1 MADCRV
7 LAERLI
13 NLQMLMRRVPVTR
26 RLTDLDRGTFLALN
40 DLLARDEPVHP
51 KELSRRM
58 AISSARVA
66 ALLNHME
73 REGMIVRT
81 ADPTDNRKVL
91 VSLTEAGRQQIQSRK
106 QEAVEIITQ
115 TLEALDPGEAEAY
128 LRIQAKILNHLMHQE
143 KGGMCIRGA

>member
-128 LRIQAKILNHLMHQE
+128 LRIQAKILNYLMHQE